1 MTNLPININQR
12 YKSSTRIDSE
22 LADYKPFIDDFILHG
37 TAVNVLDTLSRDFSG
52 SEQRA
57 YTLTGPYGSGKS
69 TIALYF
75 SSLLSSNKKE
85 RSYATEKLEKADGLL
100 DDFTKRLN
108 VKNGWKVIKHVCGL
122 ESPANAPSRGT
133 VRRL

>member
-1 MTNLPININQR
+1 MIR
-12 YKSSTRIDSE
+12 
-22 LADYKPFIDDFILHG
+22 
-37 TAVNVLDTLSRDFSG
+37 LSRDFSA

-69 TIALYF
+69 TVALYL

-85 RSYATEKLEKADGLL
+85 RTYATKKLEKANGLL
-100 DDFTKRLN
+100 DDFTSRFN

-122 ESPANAPSRGT
+122 ESPANAIFN
-133 VRRL
+133 